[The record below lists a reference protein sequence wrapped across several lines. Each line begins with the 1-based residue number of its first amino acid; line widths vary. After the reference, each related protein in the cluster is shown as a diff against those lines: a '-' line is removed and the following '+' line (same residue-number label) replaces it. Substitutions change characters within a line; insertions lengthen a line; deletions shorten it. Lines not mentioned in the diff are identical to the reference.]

1 MLNHR
6 SYYNWHYEILHQKN
20 TLNFDQWRHYSL
32 FLLFELML
40 CNSSLCWY
48 VFSRL
53 GSNLNAIGWCSDVKG
68 QMMQLI
74 LSCLR
79 GHHCSKIQTWVDSR
93 GLQMHVVICKCM
105 QRFVFACLS
114 SYAANHQSAVAS
126 SKLKHEITGLHAV
139 LSPVNMV
146 KLPQTHSL
154 RDWRARLLTGTMASR
169 LCTVALTSIQNG
181 MINMGRTL
189 RSCPLYIF
197 SLSFVSFFPYILARE
212 CRHQAEK
219 PT

>member
-1 MLNHR
+1 MTHCTIYTVDFN
-6 SYYNWHYEILHQKN
+6 
-20 TLNFDQWRHYSL
+20 QWRHYSV
-32 FLLFELML
+32 FLSFEQML
-40 CNSSLCWY
+40 CNSSLLWY

-53 GSNLNAIGWCSDVKG
+53 GSNINAIGWCSDVKG

-79 GHHCSKIQTWVDSR
+79 GRHCSKIQTWMDTW

-126 SKLKHEITGLHAV
+126 SKLKHEITGRHAV

-146 KLPQTHSL
+146 KLPPKHRL
-154 RDWRARLLTGTMASR
+154 RDCRARLLAWTTASR
-169 LCTVALTSIQNG
+169 LCTVALTSVQ
-181 MINMGRTL
+181 TL
-189 RSCPLYIF
+189 GW
-197 SLSFVSFFPYILARE
+197 
-212 CRHQAEK
+212 
-219 PT
+219 